1 MKQTIRKNIFF
12 ISLLASTFTFAQAQ
26 NNQIPKQI
34 TLEDIWSSSTF
45 YPQYV
50 YGLRSMNDGV
60 HYTSLDYLTGDPSI
74 VKYDYATGKSVE
86 TVVKESQLIPKDSTR
101 HIHIDSYQFSDDE
114 KKILIATATEH
125 IYRHSTRETY
135 YVWDILAKKLTLLS
149 SGEKQMFAQFSPDG
163 NKVAFVRDNNLFVKD
178 LTTNVEMKI
187 TTDGLFNNIINGG
200 TDWVYEEEF
209 GFARAFY
216 WSPDSKKIAFY
227 RFDESKVKEFEM
239 SEYKHQLYPSV
250 YKFKYPK
257 AGETNSQ
264 VSIHVYDI
272 ASKNTLNMEIGAAQD
287 TNQYIPRVQWTMD
300 PNILSIVRMN
310 RLQNKLELL
319 FADATTGK
327 SKIIYT
333 ETSKTYVD
341 VNEEGDSYCTFLKNK
356 KQFILLSEIDG
367 FNHIYLYNI
376 DGTLVRQITHGNWDV
391 LEFKGVDEKNNT
403 LYYTSTEVSP
413 TDKDLYSIKLD
424 GKDKRKLSISEGTN
438 DAKFSSNFNYYFN
451 EFSQANTPPYIT
463 LNNDNGKEIR
473 VLEDN
478 DGLKKIMATYA
489 LSKKTFFTLK
499 DSAGVTL
506 NAWMIK
512 PIGFDSTKKYPVLM
526 NVYGGPG
533 INTVNNSWQGP
544 DYFWHEMLAEK
555 GYIIVSVD
563 NRGTGGRGKEFK
575 DCTYKQLG
583 KYETEDQIDAAKYL
597 GKLAYVDKTRIGI
610 WGWSY
615 GGYMSSLCITKGA
628 DYFKTAIA
636 VAPVTNWRYYDSV
649 YTERYMQTPQENPDG
664 YDKNSPINFVDKLRG
679 HYLLIHGTA
688 DDNVHFQ
695 NTVEM
700 ISALVSADKQF
711 DLFIYPD
718 KNHGIYGGNTRIHLY
733 TKMTDFILANL

>member
-1 MKQTIRKNIFF
+1 MNLAIRKNVFF
-12 ISLLASTFTFAQAQ
+12 ISLLTIAFTSAQAQ
-26 NNQIPKQI
+26 KKDI
-34 TLEDIWSSSTF
+34 TLKDIWQKPTF
-45 YPQYV
+45 YPEYV
-50 YGLRSMNDGV
+50 YGLRSMNDGS
-60 HYTSLDYLTGDPSI
+60 HYTSLDYSTKDVAI
-74 VKYDYATGKSVE
+74 VKYDYATGKPIE
-86 TVVKESQLIPKDSTR
+86 TVVKESQLIPKDSTKA
-101 HIHIDSYQFSDDE
+101 IHIDSYQFSEDE

-135 YVWDILAKKLTLLS
+135 YVWDIAQKKLSLLS
-149 SGEKQMFAQFSPDG
+149 TGAKQMFAQFSPDG
-163 NKVAFVRDNNLFVKD
+163 NEVAFMRDNNLYIKN
-178 LTTNVEMKI
+178 LTTDLETQV

-227 RFDESKVKEFEM
+227 RFDESKVKEFSM
-239 SEYKHQLYPSV
+239 NEYKNQLYPSE

-264 VSIHVYDI
+264 VSIRVYDV
-272 ASKNTLNMEIGAAQD
+272 ASKKTLNVDIGAVQD
-287 TNQYIPRVQWTMD
+287 TDQYIPRVQWTMD
-300 PNILSIVRMN
+300 PNTLSIVRMN

-319 FADATTGK
+319 FADASTGK
-327 SKIIYT
+327 SKVIYT

-341 VNEEGDSYCTFLKNK
+341 VNEEGNTYCTFLKDK
-356 KQFILLSEIDG
+356 KHFILLSEKDG
-367 FNHIYLYNI
+367 YNHIYLYNI

-391 LEFKGVDEKNNT
+391 LAFKGINENTNT
-403 LYYTSTEVSP
+403 LYYTSSEVSP
-413 TDKDLYSIKLD
+413 TDIELYSIKLD
-424 GKDKRKLSISEGTN
+424 GSDKKLLSPIGTN
-438 DAKFSSNFNYYFN
+438 DAEFSSNFKYYIN
-451 EFSQANTPPYIT
+451 DYSTANTPPFIT
-463 LNNDNGKEIR
+463 LNNDKGKEIR
-473 VLEDN
+473 VLESN
-478 DGLKKIMATYA
+478 EALKDTLADYA
-489 LSKKTFFTLK
+489 LSKKQFFTLK
-499 DSAGVTL
+499 DSAGVIL

-512 PIGFDSTKKYPVLM
+512 PIDFDSTKKYPVLM

-533 INTVNNSWQGP
+533 INTVNNEWGGP
-544 DYFWHEMLAEK
+544 DYLWHEMLAEK

-563 NRGTGGRGKEFK
+563 NRGTGGRGKAFK
-575 DCTYKQLG
+575 DCTYKELG
-583 KYETEDQIDAAKYL
+583 KYETQDQIDAAKYL
-597 GKLAYVDKTRIGI
+597 GTLAYVDKTRIGI

-649 YTERYMQTPQENPDG
+649 YTERYMQTPEENPDG

-695 NTVEM
+695 NTIEM
-700 ISALVSADKQF
+700 IAALVNANKQF
-711 DLFIYPD
+711 ELAIYPD
-718 KNHGIYGGNTRIHLY
+718 KNHGIYGGNTRLHLY
-733 TKMTDFILANL
+733 TK